1 MCVVCVCGVACVW
14 VWCVYACCGVAC
26 VWVCVVWCVCCG
38 VCVCVCLCG
47 VACVCV
53 CVRQKLRYVSF
64 QDENKHELYT
74 APRPIEQ

>member
-1 MCVVCVCGVACVW
+1 MCGVCVWCSVCVGVVCVCVLWCSVCVGV
-14 VWCVYACCGVAC
+14 CGV
-26 VWVCVVWCVCCG
+26 VCVLW
-38 VCVCVCLCG
+38 CVCVCLCG